1 MKSNGFITMEDID
14 MIDNEDKYKNSNRKY
29 LFKRIIFFSIVLILF
44 ISLLIIRLTVKFDP
58 ANSEFGKKINNLVK
72 KQEN

>member
-44 ISLLIIRLTVKFDP
+44 ISLLIIRLTVNFDP